1 MVTIYPVPVLSSNIS
16 RLDPWYSLS
25 TLHAMCF
32 DGIDFLQTPRRIG
45 PCVKYSPTA
54 YQIELLPARAL
65 NKPSVHPVSPQ
76 SLTIPSK
83 AVRCAFC
90 HLLYQIVGSSTWD
103 GDFQEKEFLVRTK
116 ASWSGMRRSRPARSC
131 LPNLHYVWIMLDDAL
146 RRN

>member
-65 NKPSVHPVSPQ
+65 NKPSVHPRISSVFDYSFQGCSMRILSSSVPDCWVVHVGWRFSGKRVSRTDESQ
-76 SLTIPSK
+76 
-83 AVRCAFC
+83 
-90 HLLYQIVGSSTWD
+90 
-103 GDFQEKEFLVRTK
+103 LVRHEEI
-116 ASWSGMRRSRPARSC
+116 SSC
-131 LPNLHYVWIMLDDAL
+131 PIVLTEPPLRLDYA
-146 RRN
+146 